1 MAQHQPSLGIDFS
14 SHRCPALQMGLMHTM
29 WRVYPT
35 LPHCL
40 MNYIDIIWI
49 STKIAKCIT
58 LAVGSFKPLA
68 CRHGEVWK
76 FVCSHKAS

>member
-1 MAQHQPSLGIDFS
+1 MPQHQPSLGIDFS
-14 SHRCPALQMGLMHTM
+14 SHRCPALQMGVDAHEVAGLSDLTS
-29 WRVYPT
+29 
-35 LPHCL
+35 LL
-40 MNYIDIIWI
+40 NIDTVWI

-58 LAVGSFKPLA
+58 VAVGSFKPLA